1 MSPVRLGSHEVIT
14 NTVLDHWGLLLP
26 QVSVAHGR
34 EVERRNE
41 IILHQL
47 GQPGNLLVLLLHHL
61 DMLSELNDALAV
73 RLKPEPSDDSEL
85 NLCAEREDNLLVPDH
100 AITRILLGGQDP
112 ALVWRTLECG
122 QDCC

>member
-1 MSPVRLGSHEVIT
+1 M
-14 NTVLDHWGLLLP
+14 
-26 QVSVAHGR
+26 AHGR
-34 EVERRNE
+34 EVERGNKV
-41 IILHQL
+41 ILDQL
-47 GQPGNLLVLLLHHL
+47 SQPGDLLVLFLHHL

>member
-1 MSPVRLGSHEVIT
+1 MTSSLTQFWIT
-14 NTVLDHWGLLLP
+14 GGLGLLLP

-73 RLKPEPSDDSEL
+73 WLKPEPRDDSEL
-85 NLCAEREDNLLVPDH
+85 YLRAEREDNLLIPDH
-100 AITRILLGGQDP
+100 AIPRILLGRQDT
-112 ALVWRTLECG
+112 ALVWRTLKG
-122 QDCC
+122 